1 MPPASAAAECNGLYE
16 NAPHLTYRGRMGEG
30 TGQGMD
36 GAGGPGRPNDLL
48 GAYMSKR
55 DDLVRFFA
63 ARLRS
68 MAAAEDLV
76 QDLYVRVASL
86 ESGERVENPSAYLY
100 RLASNLMLDRLRS
113 ERRSGARDNAWV
125 QDHRTEVGGEGVVD
139 APSAE
144 QSVAARQRLA
154 QVARA
159 IAELPPKTKRAF
171 ELHKLQGLTQEETA
185 RALGVSRKTV
195 EKQISAALQ
204 RLMAKVAENSS

>member
-1 MPPASAAAECNGLYE
+1 
-16 NAPHLTYRGRMGEG
+16 
-30 TGQGMD
+30 MD
-36 GAGGPGRPNDLL
+36 GAGGPERPNDLL
-48 GAYMSKR
+48 DAYLSRR

-86 ESGERVENPSAYLY
+86 DSDEPVENPSAYLY

-113 ERRSGARDNAWV
+113 DRRSGARDSAWV
-125 QDHRTEVGGEGVVD
+125 QSQRSELHGEAVAD
-139 APSAE
+139 EPNAE
-144 QSVAARQRLA
+144 QNVAGRQRLA
-154 QVARA
+154 RMTRA
-159 IAELPPKTKRAF
+159 IAELPPKTRRAF
-171 ELHKLQGLTQEETA
+171 ELHKLEGLTQEETA

-204 RLMAKVAENSS
+204 RLLAKLNEDSS

>member
-1 MPPASAAAECNGLYE
+1 
-16 NAPHLTYRGRMGEG
+16 MGSG
-30 TGQGMD
+30 TNQGMD
-36 GAGGPGRPNDLL
+36 GSGGRDRPNELL
-48 GAYMSKR
+48 DAFMSRR

-68 MAAAEDLV
+68 MTAADDLV
-76 QDLYVRVASL
+76 QDLYIRVASL
-86 ESGERVENPSAYLY
+86 EPGERVENPSAYLY

-113 ERRSGARDNAWV
+113 DRRAGARDSAWL
-125 QDHRTEVGGEGVVD
+125 QAERLEMGGEGVAD
-139 APSAE
+139 EPSAE

-159 IAELPPKTKRAF
+159 ISDLPPKTKRAF
-171 ELHKLQGLTQEETA
+171 ELHKLEGLTQEETA

-204 RLMAKVAENSS
+204 RLVARLSEDGS

>member
-1 MPPASAAAECNGLYE
+1 
-16 NAPHLTYRGRMGEG
+16 MGEG

-36 GAGGPGRPNDLL
+36 GAGGPDRPNDLL
-48 GAYMSKR
+48 GAYMSRR

-86 ESGERVENPSAYLY
+86 DSGERVENPSAYLY

-113 ERRSGARDNAWV
+113 ERRSGVRDNAWV
-125 QDHRTEVGGEGVVD
+125 QDHRMEVGGEGVAD
-139 APSAE
+139 EPSAE

-185 RALGVSRKTV
+185 RTLGVSRKTV